1 MNRKLTY
8 NIYRKQRKDNEKMW
22 YSSFD
27 NGPIGKDEDEAREV
41 VIEYMEVEDY
51 INFFLNDSD
60 LMEKVIRW
68 GFNNGNFC
76 IDFENELGDIEEQF
90 FKENAYYVEEDEED
104 VDN

>member
-1 MNRKLTY
+1 
-8 NIYRKQRKDNEKMW
+8 MW

-27 NGPIGKDEDEAREV
+27 NGPIGEDEDEAREAV
-41 VIEYMEVEDY
+41 VEYMEVEDY

-90 FKENAYYVEEDEED
+90 FKENAYYEEEDEED
-104 VDN
+104 VEN

>member
-1 MNRKLTY
+1 
-8 NIYRKQRKDNEKMW
+8 MW

-27 NGPIGKDEDEAREV
+27 NGPIGEDEDEAREAV
-41 VIEYMEVEDY
+41 VEYMEVEDY
-51 INFFLNDSD
+51 LDFFLNDSD

-104 VDN
+104 VEN

>member
-1 MNRKLTY
+1 
-8 NIYRKQRKDNEKMW
+8 MW

-27 NGPIGKDEDEAREV
+27 NGPIGEDEDEAREAV
-41 VIEYMEVEDY
+41 VEYMEVEDY

-68 GFNNGNFC
+68 GFNNGNFY

-90 FKENAYYVEEDEED
+90 FKENAYYEEEDEED
-104 VDN
+104 VNN

>member
-1 MNRKLTY
+1 
-8 NIYRKQRKDNEKMW
+8 MW

-27 NGPIGKDEDEAREV
+27 NGPIGEDEDEAREA
-41 VIEYMEVEDY
+41 VIKYMEVEDY

-90 FKENAYYVEEDEED
+90 FKENAYYEEEDEED